1 MSDYADDLIA
11 ELHIEEAIYILERRE
26 LMRKYEWICAD
37 GRHIRIEDMSEAHRN
52 NTVKMLERGD
62 SEFAELW
69 LDIFREVMKEE

>member
-11 ELHIEEAIYILERRE
+11 EMHIEEAIYNFEQEE
-26 LMRKYEWICAD
+26 LARKHEWVCAD

-69 LDIFREVMKEE
+69 LNIFREVMKEE